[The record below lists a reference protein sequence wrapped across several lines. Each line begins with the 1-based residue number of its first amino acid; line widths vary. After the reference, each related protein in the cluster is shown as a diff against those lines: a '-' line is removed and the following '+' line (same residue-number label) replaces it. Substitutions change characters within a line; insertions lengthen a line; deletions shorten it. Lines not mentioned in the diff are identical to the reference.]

1 MAAPVKDSN
10 GSVVSKPGLPLLND
24 PAPISQDSFCF
35 AIGVAGMSPKR
46 AAIPYSDSFS
56 AAVFSAIVSRAPILE
71 AGNAFGNRESPDC
84 WSLNAGSVPVTGGN
98 GSEVDADENDDD
110 DDDED
115 EEEVVVEVMT
125 SSDDDD
131 DDDDEPWTSSEKAGR
146 VVGGKVP
153 PGTRVDPVAERSIAL
168 SGGSV
173 KVSTSRPL
181 F

>member
-84 WSLNAGSVPVTGGN
+84 WSLNAGSVLVTGGN
-98 GSEVDADENDDD
+98 GSEVDADENDD

-125 SSDDDD
+125 SSDG
-131 DDDDEPWTSSEKAGR
+131 DDDDEPRTSSEKAGR

-153 PGTRVDPVAERSIAL
+153 PGTRIDPVAERSIAL

-173 KVSTSRPL
+173 RVSTSRPL